1 MLLVHA
7 GSSIEKNFLACNENF
22 TYARLVGDFASFSG
36 MNTALGGILNLGG
49 T

>member
-7 GSSIEKNFLACNENF
+7 GSSIEKNFLARNENF
-22 TYARLVGDFASFSG
+22 TYARVVGDLVGFSG
-36 MNTALGGILNLGG
+36 INTALGGIYNLRG